1 MVTEPLRVLIVDDDE
16 IVAEL
21 HRAFVAD
28 LDGFV
33 VAGAVGT
40 GPDAVVAIRTRH
52 PDIVLLD
59 MHLPGFSGLEVLR
72 ITRADRRIQPEV
84 IAVTAARDVDSVR
97 EARRAGVRH
106 YLAKPFAAGDLRARL
121 REVGREFAARATAAA
136 TVGELPQG
144 RIDAMMSPAAG
155 GGGLPKGLSAETL
168 AIVHNALVGAPGSSA
183 TELGE
188 RLGLSR
194 VSSRRYLEHLADGGA
209 ARRTLDYTT
218 SGRPTTRY
226 EPIGA
231 VPTDRPR

>member
-40 GPDAVVAIRTRH
+40 GPDAVVAIRTHH

-121 REVGREFAARATAAA
+121 QEVGREFAARAT
-136 TVGELPQG
+136 VSGGELPQG
-144 RIDAMMSPAAG
+144 RIDALMSPAAG

-168 AIVHNALVGAPGSSA
+168 AVVRDALVEAPGSSA
-183 TELGE
+183 SELGE

-209 ARRTLDYTT
+209 ARRTLDYST

-226 EPIGA
+226 EPIKA
-231 VPTDRPR
+231 VATDRPR

>member
-1 MVTEPLRVLIVDDDE
+1 MTEPLRVLIVDDDE

-33 VAGAVGT
+33 VTGAVGT
-40 GPDAVVAIRTRH
+40 GPDAVAAIRNHR

-72 ITRADRRIQPEV
+72 ITRADRRPQPEV

-121 REVGREFAARATAAA
+121 QEVGREFARASDSG
-136 TVGELPQG
+136 GELPQG
-144 RIDAMMSPAAG
+144 RIDALMSPAAA

-168 AIVHNALVGAPGSSA
+168 LVVRDALVAAPGSSA
-183 TELGE
+183 TEVGE
-188 RLGLSR
+188 TLGLSR
-194 VSSRRYLEHLADGGA
+194 VSCRRYLEHLVDGGA
-209 ARRTLDYTT
+209 ARRTLDYKS

-226 EPIGA
+226 EAIGA
-231 VPTDRPR
+231 DPPG

>member
-1 MVTEPLRVLIVDDDE
+1 MTEPLRVLIVDDDE

-21 HRAFVAD
+21 HRAFVTG

-33 VAGAVGT
+33 VSGAVGT
-40 GPDAVVAIRTRH
+40 GPDAVVAIRTHH

-72 ITRADRRIQPEV
+72 ITRADRSTQPEV

-121 REVGREFAARATAAA
+121 QEVGREFAARAGLPA
-136 TVGELPQG
+136 GELPQG
-144 RIDAMMSPAAG
+144 RIDALMSPAAG

-168 AIVHNALVGAPGSSA
+168 AVVHDALVKAPGSSA
-183 TELGE
+183 SELGE

-209 ARRTLDYTT
+209 ARRTLDYAT

-226 EPIGA
+226 EPIES
-231 VPTDRPR
+231 VSTHRPG